1 MKPQCK
7 RLLDYLEAGNVL
19 TTLDGWQALGI
30 YAVSQRVGDLIK
42 AGHPVHKGWKNVF
55 NRYGEKIRVRAY
67 WLPMIY
73 WRNK

>member
-1 MKPQCK
+1 MKPQCE
-7 RLLDYLEAGNVL
+7 RLLDYLNAGNVL

-42 AGHPVHKGWKNVF
+42 AGYPINKAWKEVF

-67 WLPMIY
+67 WIT
-73 WRNK
+73 KI